1 MKIGNRP
8 VSGLYFAGESD
19 EPTAQHGQKTH
30 VGLGARRP
38 SVRDPLLLC
47 TPISANLFRMFF
59 FEPPQNRHPGS
70 L

>member
-8 VSGLYFAGESD
+8 VSGLYFAGKAMNPQLNMVRRLMSD
-19 EPTAQHGQKTH
+19 WVHG
-30 VGLGARRP
+30 GLLYGIL
-38 SVRDPLLLC
+38 LLLC

-59 FEPPQNRHPGS
+59 FEPPQNRHPES